1 MLVFAHYRFLL
12 LKYLNLFYEQVS
24 CGTSQSSSVN
34 NDLYVDTNYQNN
46 LLASMLESHL
56 ASDFCLI
63 GPKGCGKS
71 TTVRRLADL
80 LGYQVEPIVLYQA
93 SLEHSLTNTM
103 LHRNI

>member
-1 MLVFAHYRFLL
+1 
-12 LKYLNLFYEQVS
+12 
-24 CGTSQSSSVN
+24 
-34 NDLYVDTNYQNN
+34 
-46 LLASMLESHL
+46 MLESHL

-93 SLEHSLTNTM
+93 SLEYIILHESDFTLLFDLRVSFCKRRNLSSNLKKLSLASVIATVCS
-103 LHRNI
+103 RNETVEIFS